1 MRKSVIAVL
10 AVVSLIS
17 LAPTASQALMPYSQ
31 DFEGLVQSSPSALA
45 DNHWLIY
52 ANVFGPDWAYWYGYG
67 VFPAPNGTGAFCAI
81 ASGEG
86 GAGLG
91 AQQLS
96 VYSDYNNSNHADG
109 AHIESLVFQE
119 QTIGSGDVGET
130 WVFDFEAKLGNLA
143 GSTTAVAFI
152 KTLNPGGGYATTNY
166 IPVNMTSTPTSW
178 TGYSLSI
185 TIDGSLVGQILQF
198 GFANTATLYEGSGV
212 FYDNVNFHITG
223 GVVATEEMSWGGV
236 KALFK

>member
-17 LAPTASQALMPYSQ
+17 LMPVASQALMPYSQ
-31 DFEGLVQSSPSALA
+31 DFEGLDQSSPSALG
-45 DNHWLIY
+45 DNGWLVY
-52 ANVFGPDWAYWYGYG
+52 ANVFGPDWSYWYGYG
-67 VFPAPNGTGAFCAI
+67 TFPAPNAGNAFCNI
-81 ASGEG
+81 VTGEG
-86 GAGLG
+86 GAGQG
-91 AQQLS
+91 GQQL
-96 VYSDYNNSNHADG
+96 VVFSDYNNANHADG

-166 IPVNMTSTPTSW
+166 IPVNMTTTPTSW

-185 TIDGSLVGQILQF
+185 TIDASLVGQILQF

-212 FYDNVNFHITG
+212 FYDNLLFHNSGAIVGTD
-223 GVVATEEMSWGGV
+223 EMSWGGV